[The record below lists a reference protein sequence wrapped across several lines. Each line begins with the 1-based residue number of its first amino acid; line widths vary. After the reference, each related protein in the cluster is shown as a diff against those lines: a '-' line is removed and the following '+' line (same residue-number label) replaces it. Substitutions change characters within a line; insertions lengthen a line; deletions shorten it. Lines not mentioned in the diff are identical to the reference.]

1 MRIGIQTWGTE
12 GDVRPFIALAAG
24 LSAAG
29 HDVTLAITEIT
40 NKQFTAF
47 GQRLRFA
54 VRHIGHIDCDEI
66 RFKQLSAQVFNTW
79 NPIKKGDIIVTN
91 FFDPVIEDM
100 LVAAK
105 ALCTEN
111 ELVIGHFFIYPLKIA
126 ARQLRVPFM
135 MVFTTPLIPSRYL
148 PPLGIPE
155 LAQWMNPLW
164 WNLFDFLLNKAWKPA
179 IDRLYLR
186 EGVPAA
192 KSVFGD
198 IWLSPLLNL
207 VAVSPALFPPPP
219 DWEQRYHLCGFLNIP
234 EKGEPWQMPE
244 NLGRF
249 FAAGEPP
256 VYITFGSMIAGDPN
270 PRDIT
275 RLLIEAVRLAGC
287 RAIIQSNWDELA
299 DLPEFPDI
307 YRITSAPH
315 QHIFPHC
322 AAVIHHGG
330 AGTTQAAT
338 TAGCPSI
345 VVEHSSDQ
353 PLWGCVLQRS
363 GIAPKLLHRRS
374 ITAAKLARAI
384 RMVLDTPAMAEKAK
398 TIGARMQAEDGLTRA
413 IELIGRTVATPEFSL
428 TRMIS

>member
-1 MRIGIQTWGTE
+1 MRIAIQTWGTE

-29 HDVTLAITEIT
+29 HELTLAVTEIT
-40 NKQFTAF
+40 NKQFSAF
-47 GQRLRFA
+47 GQRLGFA
-54 VRHIGHIDCDEI
+54 VRQIGHIDCDEI
-66 RFKQLSAQVFNTW
+66 RFKKLAAQVFNAW

-105 ALCTEN
+105 ALCAEN
-111 ELVIGHFFIYPLKIA
+111 DLVIGHFFIYPLKIA
-126 ARQLRVPFM
+126 ARQFQIPFM
-135 MVFTTPLIPSRYL
+135 VVFTTPLLPSRHH

-155 LAQWMNPLW
+155 LAKWMNPLW
-164 WNLFDFLLNKAWKPA
+164 WNLFDFLLSKAWKPA

-186 EGVPAA
+186 EGIAA
-192 KSVFGD
+192 EKSVLGD
-198 IWLSPLLNL
+198 IWYSPLLNL

-244 NLGRF
+244 NLRQF
-249 FAAGEPP
+249 LAAGEPP
-256 VYITFGSMIAGDPN
+256 VYMTFGSMIASDPS

-275 RLLIEAVRLAGC
+275 QLLIEAVRLAGC
-287 RAIIQSNWDELA
+287 RAIIQSNWDELT

-307 YRITSAPH
+307 YRITGAPH
-315 QHIFPHC
+315 HHIFPHC

-338 TAGCPSI
+338 IAGCPSI

-353 PLWGCVLQRS
+353 PLWGSVLQRS

-374 ITAAKLARAI
+374 ITAGKLARAVRI
-384 RMVLDTPAMAEKAK
+384 VLDTPAMAEKAR
-398 TIGARMQAEDGLTRA
+398 TIGSRMQAEDGLTRA
-413 IELIGRTVATPEFSL
+413 IELIGSTVASQGL
-428 TRMIS
+428 CLKKSR